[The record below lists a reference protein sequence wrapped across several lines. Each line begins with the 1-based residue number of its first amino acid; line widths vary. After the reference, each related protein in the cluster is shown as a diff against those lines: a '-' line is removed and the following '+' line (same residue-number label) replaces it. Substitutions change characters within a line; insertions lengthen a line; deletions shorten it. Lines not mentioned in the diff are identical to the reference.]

1 MLVGGFVWKMWGKYY
16 IGMSA
21 IVGPGVLLFP
31 GESVLDKKVAYNVL
45 SVLEVKRGDCI
56 IEEKRVGETQLP
68 HPLQSLKVVMLRKS
82 VPVQFTYTQIIGI
95 FHL

>member
-1 MLVGGFVWKMWGKYY
+1 MYHWSVLVGGFVWKMWGKYY
-16 IGMSA
+16 IGMS
-21 IVGPGVLLFP
+21 
-31 GESVLDKKVAYNVL
+31 EVAYNVL